1 MKKLLVILCCVLAL
15 QSCNNGNNGNTG
27 TETVNGFDINWSGD
41 LNKNEQAAIKDMIS
55 NMVKVEAGTFYMGA
69 QKDSVEYYN
78 YDSIATSLES
88 PVHEV
93 TVSEF
98 YINKYEVTQNLW
110 KAVMGN
116 HNDKNDDFDQWE
128 VEFGKGNNYPAYR
141 ISFEEVETFI
151 GKLNEYTG
159 LNFALPTEAQW
170 EYAARG
176 GKEAIFKNIIN
187 QVPVYDS
194 IANDTILVNDT
205 ISTYEFI
212 YAGGDDVIEFA
223 WIDENSDKCSE
234 VGKKNPNT
242 LGLYDM
248 SGNVWEMCQDWYYDY
263 TADAVENPVGEA
275 YTGHH
280 VYRGG
285 SWNTNAQQARVTARY
300 KQGIH
305 YRDYNT
311 GFRLVIE

>member
-1 MKKLLVILCCVLAL
+1 MKKVFIILCCVLAL
-15 QSCNNGNNGNTG
+15 QSCNKDNTKN
-27 TETVNGFDINWSGD
+27 ETINGFDINWTGD
-41 LNKNEQAAIKDMIS
+41 LGKKEKDAVRDMIS

-69 QKDSVEYYN
+69 QKDSVEYYC
-78 YDSIATSLES
+78 YDEEATSLEG

-98 YINKYEVTQNLW
+98 YINKYEVTQLLW
-110 KAVMGN
+110 EAIMEETP
-116 HNDKNDDFDQWE
+116 NDEKDMQWE
-128 VEFGKGNNYPAYR
+128 DEFGKGDNYPAYR
-141 ISFEEVETFI
+141 ISYNEVETFI

-159 LNFALPTEAQW
+159 LHFSLPTEAQW

-176 GKEAIFKNIIN
+176 GK
-187 QVPVYDS
+187 
-194 IANDTILVNDT
+194 DTYYSL
-205 ISTYEFI
+205 
-212 YAGGDDVIEFA
+212 YAGGGNVLEVA
-223 WIDENSDKCSE
+223 WIDSNSDKCSE
-234 VGKKNPNT
+234 IGKKDANG

-248 SGNVWEMCQDWYYDY
+248 SGNVWEMCNNWYYDY
-263 TADAVENPVGEA
+263 KDVCDTITSGED
-275 YTGHH
+275 YTGYK
-280 VYRGG
+280 VFRGG

>member
-1 MKKLLVILCCVLAL
+1 MKKVLIILCCVLAL
-15 QSCNNGNNGNTG
+15 QSCNKDNTKN
-27 TETVNGFDINWSGD
+27 ETINGFDINWTGD
-41 LNKNEQAAIKDMIS
+41 LGKKEKDAVRDMIS

-69 QKDSVEYYN
+69 QKDSVEYYC
-78 YDSIATSLES
+78 YDEEATSLEG

-98 YINKYEVTQNLW
+98 YINKYEVTQLLW
-110 KAVMGN
+110 EAIMGETP
-116 HNDKNDDFDQWE
+116 NDENDMQWE
-128 VEFGKGNNYPAYR
+128 DEFGKGDNYPAYR
-141 ISFEEVETFI
+141 ISYNEVETFI

-159 LNFALPTEAQW
+159 LRFSLPTEAQW

-176 GKEAIFKNIIN
+176 GKN
-187 QVPVYDS
+187 
-194 IANDTILVNDT
+194 
-205 ISTYEFI
+205 TYYEL
-212 YAGGDDVIEFA
+212 YAGGYNVLEVA
-223 WIDENSDKCSE
+223 WIDSNSDKCSE
-234 VGKKNPNT
+234 VGKKDANG

-263 TADAVENPVGEA
+263 TEEAVTDPVGEE
-275 YTGHH
+275 YNQGYK
-280 VYRGG
+280 VFRGG

-300 KQGIH
+300 RQGIH

>member
-1 MKKLLVILCCVLAL
+1 MKKLLIVLCCFLAL
-15 QSCNNGNNGNTG
+15 QSCNKGTTG
-27 TETVNGFDINWSGD
+27 IETINGFDVNWTGD
-41 LNKNEQAAIKDMIS
+41 LNKKGQDAVRDMIS

-69 QKDSVEYYN
+69 QKDSVIYNN
-78 YDSIATSLES
+78 YDENATNLES

-98 YINKYEVTQNLW
+98 HINKYEVTQSLW
-110 KAVMGN
+110 EAIMGK
-116 HNDKNDDFDQWE
+116 HNDKNDEFDQWE
-128 VEFGKGNNYPAYR
+128 DRFGKGDNYPAYR
-141 ISFEEVETFI
+141 ISFKDVETFI
-151 GKLNEYTG
+151 GKLNESTG

-176 GKEAIFKNIIN
+176 G
-187 QVPVYDS
+187 
-194 IANDTILVNDT
+194 ANTNYTL
-205 ISTYEFI
+205 
-212 YAGGDDVIEFA
+212 YAGGDNVLEYA
-223 WIDENSDKCSE
+223 WIDQNSDKCSE
-234 VGKKNPNT
+234 IGKKTPNT

-263 TADAVENPVGEA
+263 TADAVENPIGEA
-275 YTGHH
+275 YTGYH

-285 SWNTNAQQARVTARY
+285 SWNTNAQSARVTARS

-311 GFRLVIE
+311 GFRLVLE

>member
-1 MKKLLVILCCVLAL
+1 MKKLLVILCCILAL
-15 QSCNNGNNGNTG
+15 QSCNNGNTG

-69 QKDSVEYYN
+69 QKDSVGYYN
-78 YDSIATSLES
+78 YDSTATKLES

-116 HNDKNDDFDQWE
+116 HNDKNDEFDQWE

-159 LNFALPTEAQW
+159 LNFTLPTEAQW

-176 GKEAIFKNIIN
+176 GK
-187 QVPVYDS
+187 
-194 IANDTILVNDT
+194 DTNYAL
-205 ISTYEFI
+205 

-234 VGKKNPNT
+234 IGKKNPNT

-248 SGNVWEMCQDWYYDY
+248 SGNVWEMCSNWYYDY
-263 TADAVENPVGEA
+263 STVCDTITSGEA
-275 YTGHH
+275 YTGHK
-280 VYRGG
+280 VFRGG

-311 GFRLVIE
+311 GFRLVLE

>member
-1 MKKLLVILCCVLAL
+1 MKKVLIILCCVLAL
-15 QSCNNGNNGNTG
+15 QSCNKDNTKN
-27 TETVNGFDINWSGD
+27 ETINGFDINWTGD
-41 LNKNEQAAIKDMIS
+41 LGKKEKDAVRDMIS

-69 QKDSVEYYN
+69 QKDSVEYYC
-78 YDSIATSLES
+78 YDEEATSLEG

-98 YINKYEVTQNLW
+98 YINKYEVTQLLW
-110 KAVMGN
+110 EAIMGETPN
-116 HNDKNDDFDQWE
+116 KEKDMQWE
-128 VEFGKGNNYPAYR
+128 DEFGKGDNYPAYR
-141 ISFEEVETFI
+141 ISYKEVETFI

-159 LNFALPTEAQW
+159 LHFSLPTEAQW
-170 EYAARG
+170 EYAAKG
-176 GKEAIFKNIIN
+176 GK
-187 QVPVYDS
+187 
-194 IANDTILVNDT
+194 DTYYSL
-205 ISTYEFI
+205 
-212 YAGGDDVIEFA
+212 YAGGGDVLEVA
-223 WIDENSDKCSE
+223 WIKSGSIYDINKCSE
-234 VGKKNPNT
+234 VGKKNANG

-263 TADAVENPVGEA
+263 TEEAVTDPVGEE
-275 YTGHH
+275 YNQGYK
-280 VYRGG
+280 VFRGG

>member
-1 MKKLLVILCCVLAL
+1 MKKVLIILCCVLAL
-15 QSCNNGNNGNTG
+15 QSCNKDNTKN
-27 TETVNGFDINWSGD
+27 ETINGFDINWTGD
-41 LNKNEQAAIKDMIS
+41 LGKKEKDAVRDMIS

-69 QKDSVEYYN
+69 QKDSVEYYC
-78 YDSIATSLES
+78 YDEEATSLEG

-98 YINKYEVTQNLW
+98 YINRYEVTQLLW
-110 KAVMGN
+110 EAIMGETP
-116 HNDKNDDFDQWE
+116 NDENDMQWE
-128 VEFGKGNNYPAYR
+128 DEFGKGDNYPAYR
-141 ISFEEVETFI
+141 ISYNEVETFI

-159 LNFALPTEAQW
+159 LRFSLPTEAQW
-170 EYAARG
+170 EYAAKG
-176 GKEAIFKNIIN
+176 GK
-187 QVPVYDS
+187 
-194 IANDTILVNDT
+194 DTYYSL
-205 ISTYEFI
+205 
-212 YAGGDDVIEFA
+212 YAGGGNVLEVA
-223 WIDENSDKCSE
+223 WIDSNSDKCSE
-234 VGKKNPNT
+234 VGKKNANG

-263 TADAVENPVGEA
+263 TEEAVTDPVGEE
-275 YTGHH
+275 YNQGYK
-280 VYRGG
+280 VFRGG

>member
-1 MKKLLVILCCVLAL
+1 MKKVLIILCCVLAL
-15 QSCNNGNNGNTG
+15 QSCNKDNTKN
-27 TETVNGFDINWSGD
+27 ETINGFDINWTGD
-41 LNKNEQAAIKDMIS
+41 LGKKEKDAVRDMIS

-78 YDSIATSLES
+78 YDEEATSLEG

-98 YINKYEVTQNLW
+98 YINKYEVTQLLW
-110 KAVMGN
+110 KAVMGETPN
-116 HNDKNDDFDQWE
+116 KEKDMQWE
-128 VEFGKGNNYPAYR
+128 DEFGKGDNYPAYR
-141 ISFEEVETFI
+141 ISYNEVETFI

-159 LNFALPTEAQW
+159 LRFSLPTEAQW

-176 GKEAIFKNIIN
+176 GK
-187 QVPVYDS
+187 
-194 IANDTILVNDT
+194 DTYYSL
-205 ISTYEFI
+205 
-212 YAGGDDVIEFA
+212 YAGGGDVLEVA
-223 WIDENSDKCSE
+223 WIKSGSIYDINKCSE
-234 VGKKNPNT
+234 VGKKNANG

-248 SGNVWEMCQDWYYDY
+248 SGNVWEMCNNWYYDY
-263 TADAVENPVGEA
+263 KDVCDTITSGED
-275 YTGHH
+275 YTGYK
-280 VYRGG
+280 VFRGG